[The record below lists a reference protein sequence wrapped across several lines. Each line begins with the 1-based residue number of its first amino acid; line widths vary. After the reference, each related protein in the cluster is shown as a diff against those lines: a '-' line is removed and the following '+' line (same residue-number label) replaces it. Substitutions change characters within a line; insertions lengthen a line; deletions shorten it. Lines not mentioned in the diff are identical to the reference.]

1 MKNNNMKN
9 NLETEI
15 SRGILFGI
23 FVKYQYLSRF
33 SMCCCSHCSIVS
45 EVSQMLSM
53 TTRGKAQF
61 VLQLLHKHRGTSL
74 PPWGKQRIPTTLNEK
89 GKISLLLVPTSG

>member
-15 SRGILFGI
+15 KKILFGI
-23 FVKYQYLSRF
+23 FVKYQYFSHF
-33 SMCCCSHCSIVS
+33 SMCCCSHCYVVS
-45 EVSQMLSM
+45 EISQILSM

-74 PPWGKQRIPTTLNEK
+74 PPWGKQRIPTPHNEK
-89 GKISLLLVPTSG
+89 GKISLLLVPASG